1 MTPQEIL
8 DALSDYGF
16 TDTTTTRKME
26 KINSTIFDITS
37 REPWPFMEAAPVLLD
52 FDGTSAVPSNFPS
65 DFQSDLD
72 VVDMS
77 TGARLQPMRV
87 QEADRLLNLS
97 MSQSGTALYYYF
109 VGRQLMVAPIPPAG
123 TGTHRLRYIRVH
135 PTVLQTDPESAI
147 LVPKEHHEVVLLG
160 TLVKLYDMED
170 DTDLS
175 VRFQQLY
182 EKAYQDMR
190 GSIWMRQYDRPDHIV
205 ITDLHDWD
213 YDYYI

>member
-1 MTPQEIL
+1 MSPQDII

-16 TDTTTTRKME
+16 TDTTTIRKME
-26 KINSTIFDITS
+26 KINDTIFDITS
-37 REPWPFMEAAPVLLD
+37 REPWPFMETSATLD
-52 FDGTSAVPSNFPS
+52 FDGTNAAPINTPDDLQAVM
-65 DFQSDLD
+65 DIVRLD
-72 VVDMS
+72 
-77 TGARLQPMRV
+77 TGRKLQPLRL
-87 QEADRLLNLS
+87 QEADGVLQLALT
-97 MSQSGTALYYYF
+97 QSGPPLYYYF
-109 VGRQLMVAPIPPAG
+109 LGGELLISQIPSAATGLM
-123 TGTHRLRYIRVH
+123 RMRYIRVH

-147 LVPKEHHEVVLLG
+147 LVPKQHHEVVLLG

-205 ITDLHDWD
+205 ITDAYDYDWD
-213 YDYYI
+213 FFA